1 MAKQPIARALIFLI
15 IWSVFTGAGCG
26 RSSASAGGSPAGS
39 QTPSAQSAPASAD
52 VSQIVRP
59 PSDDEAIA
67 MARET
72 AQKILPPSGRS
83 PFDVGG
89 QAAALG
95 ADVARLFAFT
105 RDNLRDEVYAGV

>member
-1 MAKQPIARALIFLI
+1 MAKQPMARALIFLI
-15 IWSVFTGAGCG
+15 IWSGFTGAGCG

-39 QTPSAQSAPASAD
+39 QTPSAQSGPASAD

-72 AQKILPPSGRS
+72 GQKILPPSGRS
-83 PFDVGG
+83 PFGLGG
-89 QAAALG
+89 PTAAPG
-95 ADVARLFAFT
+95 AHVARTF
-105 RDNLRDEVYAGV
+105 R